1 MPCNAYFLGWL
12 FLETSYE
19 RLGLLLLGS
28 SPGGA
33 NSNFWVWYYQ
43 RDYVTLAQQ
52 MFYQNKTKSLITG
65 SLLKTSFEQLGLLLL
80 DILYGGLK

>member
-1 MPCNAYFLGWL
+1 MIAIPQMIIATYRVTPVHCSVNISPPFQRPIGPAIGLFCQFIIMPCNAYFLGWL

-33 NSNFWVWYYQ
+33 NSNFWV
-43 RDYVTLAQQ
+43 
-52 MFYQNKTKSLITG
+52 G
-65 SLLKTSFEQLGLLLL
+65 S
-80 DILYGGLK
+80 IR

>member
-1 MPCNAYFLGWL
+1 MSLVTLMSLILLMSLIILIETGWL

-33 NSNFWVWYYQ
+33 NSNLWVS
-43 RDYVTLAQQ
+43 
-52 MFYQNKTKSLITG
+52 K
-65 SLLKTSFEQLGLLLL
+65 
-80 DILYGGLK
+80 